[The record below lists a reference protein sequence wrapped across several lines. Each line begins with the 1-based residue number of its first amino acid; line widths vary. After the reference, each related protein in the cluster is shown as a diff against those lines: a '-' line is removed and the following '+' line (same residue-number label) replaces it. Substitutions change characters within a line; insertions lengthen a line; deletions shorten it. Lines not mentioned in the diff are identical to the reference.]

1 MSEIQQYDVVVI
13 GAGPGGYVAA
23 IRAAQLGLHTACI
36 EKEPAL
42 GGTCLRVGCIPSKA
56 LLESSERFLEA
67 QSHLAEHGV
76 DVSGVS
82 LNLDKMMARK
92 TKIVTGLTDGV
103 AFLLKKNKI
112 DRHTGHGKLLGR
124 GEDGQVRISVT
135 ADDGSETEITGKNV
149 ILATGSSVATLP
161 GLEMDWDRVGGST
174 EALSWPEVPKHLV
187 VIGAG
192 VIGMELGS
200 VWNRLGSQV
209 TVLEYADR
217 PLPGQDLEVSK
228 RMKRVFKKQGFD
240 MHFGV
245 RVTGARVDG
254 DSCIVEADG
263 QDPITCDR
271 VLVAVGRKPNTVNL
285 GLENLQI
292 ETSKRGRIP
301 VDGNW
306 MTSAPGVFA
315 IGDVKPGPMLAHRAE
330 EEGVA
335 VSEFIGTGHGHVDY
349 SAIPGVVY
357 TEPEVA
363 AVGQTEEQLK
373 EAGIPYRKGSF
384 PFAPNARAKA
394 LGQTEG
400 FVKILAH
407 AETDRVLGVHMIGPR
422 VGELIVEATMAMSFS
437 ASSEDI
443 ARICHAHPT
452 LHEVVKEAAL
462 AVDGRAI
469 HS

>member
-1 MSEIQQYDVVVI
+1 MQQYDVVVI